1 MPGLK
6 IQSLVRLNA
15 HLGHARR
22 EPAVFGGE
30 RIRQHFDRFHSAARQ
45 LKVEVSGRRVVQAC
59 AAHLKR
65 TVGRSPAFD
74 PQSALGASNDAW
86 KDGHER
92 LEIVSREGLDI
103 HLGSAQ
109 YVADRYRL
117 QAFGW
122 RVGRD
127 HHLHALT
134 DEGQTHLDEHLF
146 GLAGTNIEWRR
157 LGVDEAITNCAH
169 NIAAAR
175 HAGKRHLADRVARR
189 LPNHD
194 VAVDTS

>member
-1 MPGLK
+1 M
-6 IQSLVRLNA
+6 
-15 HLGHARR
+15 
-22 EPAVFGGE
+22 
-30 RIRQHFDRFHSAARQ
+30 
-45 LKVEVSGRRVVQAC
+45 
-59 AAHLKR
+59 
-65 TVGRSPAFD
+65 
-74 PQSALGASNDAW
+74 
-86 KDGHER
+86 
-92 LEIVSREGLDI
+92 DI

-157 LGVDEAITNCAH
+157 LGVYEAITNCAH

-194 VAVDTS
+194 VTVDTS